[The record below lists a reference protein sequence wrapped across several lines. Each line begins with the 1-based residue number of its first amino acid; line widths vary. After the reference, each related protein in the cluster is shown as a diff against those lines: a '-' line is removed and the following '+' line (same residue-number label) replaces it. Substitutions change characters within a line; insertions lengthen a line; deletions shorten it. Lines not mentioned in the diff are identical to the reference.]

1 MDLANGFTS
10 VRSRGLSRICSE
22 LLLTLKTPHRSLLIK
37 TMTLGR
43 HLLMFS
49 GLDGRPLVLQ

>member
-22 LLLTLKTPHRSLLIK
+22 LLLTLITPHGSLLIK
-37 TMTLGR
+37 MMNLGR
-43 HLLMFS
+43 QLLVFS
-49 GLDGRPLVLQ
+49 GPNGRPLVLQ